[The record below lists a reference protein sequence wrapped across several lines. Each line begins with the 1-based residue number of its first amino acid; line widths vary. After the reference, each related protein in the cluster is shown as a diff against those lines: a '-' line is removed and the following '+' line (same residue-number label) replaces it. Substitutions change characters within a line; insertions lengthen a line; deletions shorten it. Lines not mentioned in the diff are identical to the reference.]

1 MEHSEFGRFTYV
13 RFAGKQIV
21 QLQASLALVQNS
33 TATSSSSRDAHD
45 REPFS
50 HPALNGLQNLSPRTK
65 NALTDRK
72 KLAELARTYET
83 EKIIRWN
90 PRLV

>member
-1 MEHSEFGRFTYV
+1 MEHSEFERFTYV

-33 TATSSSSRDAHD
+33 TATSSSSSRDAHD

-72 KLAELARTYET
+72 SWQSWRE
-83 EKIIRWN
+83 
-90 PRLV
+90 PMRLRRLSAGTLG